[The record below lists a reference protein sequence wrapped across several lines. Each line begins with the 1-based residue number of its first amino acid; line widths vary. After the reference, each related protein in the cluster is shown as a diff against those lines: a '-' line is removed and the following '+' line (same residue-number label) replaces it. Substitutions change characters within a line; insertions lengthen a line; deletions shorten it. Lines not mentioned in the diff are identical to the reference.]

1 MRSTAGTT
9 LSLSHLGRPKA
20 VITLQF
26 EESYNQWVNKEIS
39 VVEAMKKASMSKTT
53 FYRKVKE
60 LKEK

>member
-1 MRSTAGTT
+1 M
-9 LSLSHLGRPKA
+9 SLSHLGRPKA